1 MAIQINLDATNN
13 NVDDLSFGLLRT
25 NPTIST
31 NAKLVV
37 DSDGYLFMDAF
48 IASSEL
54 SKNNYRKYPINPET
68 GSYSYDLASYFGSLP
83 NDVKF
88 KVGRAGSDYNIYSDY
103 SNQYEVQYNYG
114 ASFNATKVYKEQY
127 RFLAPIWLDKNMPT
141 NFVVYRVDG
150 ATYENDIFA
159 NNISGQN
166 SRILELLSKS
176 TIVASYDLTETSN
189 IGKYLRTHVND
200 KAFPV
205 SPISQ
210 NFEMDQ
216 YTIYRGIDVTKGG
229 FVEKK
234 ESLYDE
240 LVQHDNLE
248 IFNNQMLTSGFERNG
263 VASANLINIEYLF
276 DDFNANDYDIYRY
289 FGVYVTEKV
298 EGNFDVDRI
307 IDTENRQGIFIDTSS
322 VTTNFNLTGTALTA
336 VDMLPK
342 FSDLRLPSLN
352 WVKSKSGT
360 LYHIRNAEL
369 FSENDFLPVSLN
381 KSPENEFIGNTI
393 IGTVQ
398 LADFSVNLR
407 DFIKIKI
414 NEIPSNGDK
423 LFIAPITEL
432 KSTGFDVNKFM
443 IAAENSLSAGQY
455 TENKFSINGTVND
468 VARALSGCISQSE
481 YGFKVKYIDDTII
494 VEDYAVGATRKASI
508 FAVNKNNVSNFFEV
522 VDGVNSTTST
532 TFTGTFTCSGGSTT
546 ITVTAAAAGS
556 LKAGQTIISAGAF
569 ITSGTTIVQQL
580 TGTPGGI
587 GTYSI
592 SSGGLSGGTG
602 LPLITN
608 NTYTDGL
615 PSSYYNDWDIYFPY
629 GGSIKNRAVLVKTE
643 NKGNILVG
651 DLVRSGINDNF
662 VKIKQIVQDPIS
674 SDLWRIIFEK
684 DVELPA
690 SKNINIY
697 QKYKIKYGRFQICD
711 LKDFDF
717 DFYDTSNS
725 NLNELDLEGVIST
738 SHQFYRYDLASGPNF
753 TTEASKYYANLLP
766 VSVPEVVNKRKGV
779 TVLNDEGEINV
790 FNETLS
796 SEYDRLY
803 ENNIKETA
811 VLSRV
816 CPNINKFVLKDGFN
830 ARMTPYHL
838 SMSESFGVN
847 NLSPS
852 LDGDTRDPQLLNME
866 HFHITNT
873 PLNILAD
880 IDNLYKNKSYLEF
893 GISRKLSLTDL
904 KSTSFNFFDKYMV
917 WNGAFS
923 NYVMLVDIQQTS
935 VPITGSGSSQT
946 GGTLTKY
953 IFNGPLSSVNKTIVA
968 GTGIERAGNNNAYFD
983 DVVNLYAGSNTMFT
997 FGDPVIPAVENGLK
1011 IGDIVYRNIDSA
1023 GAPIQT
1029 FVKNKRQVRYS
1040 KFSNGSL
1047 NNFASTVFRGLR
1059 YVFKNRKESERQIP
1073 KEFNL
1078 TGEVNGY
1085 KFGFVVDY
1093 NTNIGSTSKAI
1104 TCVKND
1110 KFKFICFYIN
1120 LSLQSAIIRT
1130 FNRKVFYE
1138 VQSAINTLGEAINT
1152 SIDGVLDFAN
1162 ADWTTPKVY
1171 IKGLVS
1177 PTGKTPKFKSQ
1188 INTINGQYSY
1198 LIFTVGGV
1206 QRVLKV
1212 ETVVGDDAII
1222 VSGYPTAWTPSSNVP
1237 IGTGT
1242 PWTSPGSIP
1251 STVQQSI
1258 TYSYY
1263 EGGYGALTEILE
1275 SINAKQISDLI
1286 NNNPYE
1292 IEYVTV
1298 QENGTTLNNQF
1309 LINVEDGHE
1318 VIKLSALSTT
1328 VDSAKPKSYKVT
1340 SVEVGKNVV
1349 EREDKYFTVMKR
1361 MNGDYLPKFRDVV
1374 FFEEI
1379 YPSSICYTLDNAA
1392 QPIKTK
1398 QTLLYNRY
1406 NNTGVVFGSMYGLT
1420 GENKFGFIPN
1430 YHYHKVNQESADA
1443 VLKLSVSSDKLPLYP
1458 AIGEIAI
1465 GKKDFNILKS
1475 KYADDYYTKSILNN
1489 GEEPAFGT
1497 LNPIEKNSF
1506 MSSTIMKVSD
1516 AYILSRF
1523 NAVKVG
1529 SVDELDRFSIK
1540 ASKDNS
1546 IAYYETNDR
1555 IYIDVYAKFALLDE
1569 LIEKGITKKF
1579 NKYVAPSK
1587 SYGDITTIKDDL
1599 VRYVEYNIVPR
1610 FIIESVD
1617 LYARESK
1624 DLETSFVSVQDISD
1638 IDQSIYVKQTNY
1650 TYQNFTEDRLGFRL
1664 IYSKKPGYQ
1673 YHVIPVIKIIA

>member
-1 MAIQINLDATNN
+1 MAIQLNLDATNN

-25 NPTIST
+25 NPTVST

-37 DSDGYLFMDAF
+37 DSEGYLFMDAF

-68 GSYSYDLASYFGSLP
+68 GSYSYDLASYFGTLP

-88 KVGRAGSDYNIYSDY
+88 KVGRGGSDYNVYSDY
-103 SNQYEVQYNYG
+103 ANQYEVQYNYG

-150 ATYENDIFA
+150 ATYENAYAD
-159 NNISGQN
+159 NIQGQN
-166 SRILELLSKS
+166 FRILELLSKS
-176 TIVASYDLTETSN
+176 TIVKSYDLTETSN

-200 KAFPV
+200 KSFPV

-210 NFEMDQ
+210 NFEINQ

-234 ESLYDE
+234 ENLYEE
-240 LVQHDNLE
+240 LAQHDNLE

-263 VASANLINIEYLF
+263 VASANLINIEFLF
-276 DDFNANDYDIYRY
+276 DDIDATDYDIYRY
-289 FGVYVTEKV
+289 FGVYTTERV

-307 IDTENRQGIFIDTSS
+307 IDTENREGIFIDTSS
-322 VTTNFNLTGTALTA
+322 VTTNFDLTGTSLAA
-336 VDMLPK
+336 VDMLPTYNE
-342 FSDLRLPSLN
+342 LRLPSLN
-352 WVKSKSGT
+352 WIKSKSGT
-360 LYHIRNAEL
+360 LYHIRNNEL

-381 KSPENEFIGNTI
+381 KSPETEFIGNTI
-393 IGTVQ
+393 VGTVQ

-423 LFIAPITEL
+423 LFIAPFTEL
-432 KSTGFDVNKFM
+432 KSTGFNVNKFM
-443 IAAENSLSAGQY
+443 IAAENSLPAGKY
-455 TENKFSINGTVND
+455 TENKFSINGTLND

-508 FAVNKNNVSNFFEV
+508 FAVNKNNISNFFEV
-522 VDGVNSTTST
+522 VDG
-532 TFTGTFTCSGGSTT
+532 
-546 ITVTAAAAGS
+546 ITEVPTN
-556 LKAGQTIISAGAF
+556 L
-569 ITSGTTIVQQL
+569 TSGI
-580 TGTPGGI
+580 I
-587 GTYSI
+587 AS
-592 SSGGLSGGTG
+592 
-602 LPLITN
+602 
-608 NTYTDGL
+608 
-615 PSSYYNDWDIYFPY
+615 WDIYYPY

-697 QKYKIKYGRFQICD
+697 QKYKIKYGRFQIFD
-711 LKDFDF
+711 FKDFDF

-738 SHQFYRYDLASGPNF
+738 SHQFYKYDLASGPGF

-766 VSVPEVVNKRKGV
+766 VTVQEVVNKRKDI
-779 TVLNDEGEINV
+779 TLLAEDGEIEV
-790 FNETLS
+790 FNETIS

-816 CPNINKFVLKDGFN
+816 SPNINKFVLKDGFN
-830 ARMTPYHL
+830 ARMLPYHL
-838 SMSESFGVN
+838 SMSEAFGTN

-852 LDGDTRDPQLLNME
+852 LNGDTRNPELLNME
-866 HFHITNT
+866 HFHINTT

-880 IDNLYKNKSYLEF
+880 ISNLYKNKSHLEF
-893 GISRKLSLTDL
+893 GIGRKISLSDL
-904 KSTSFNFFDKYMV
+904 RSTSFNFFDKYML

-923 NYVMLVDIQQTS
+923 NYVVLVDIQKSS

-946 GGTLTKY
+946 GGTQTKY
-953 IFNGPLSSVNKTIVA
+953 IFNGPLSSVNTTITA
-968 GTGIERAGNNNAYFD
+968 GTGIERAGNNYAFFD
-983 DVVNLYAGSNTMFT
+983 DTVYLYAGSNTMFT
-997 FGDPVIPAVENGLK
+997 FADPVAPAAINDLK
-1011 IGDIVYRNIDSA
+1011 IGDIVYRNIDSS
-1023 GAPIQT
+1023 GAPIGT
-1029 FVKNKRQVRYS
+1029 FIKNKRQVRYS
-1040 KFSNGSL
+1040 KFSNGSTS
-1047 NNFASTVFRGLR
+1047 NYASTVFRGLR

-1073 KEFNL
+1073 KEFNV

-1085 KFGFVVDY
+1085 KFRFIVDY
-1093 NTNIGSTSKAI
+1093 NTSTSTSKTI

-1110 KFKFICFYIN
+1110 KFKFICMHIN
-1120 LSLQSAIIRT
+1120 LSLQSEIVKT

-1138 VQSAINTLGEAINT
+1138 VQSAIFPTGEPINT
-1152 SIDGVLDFAN
+1152 TIDGILDFAN
-1162 ADWTTPKVY
+1162 ADWSTPKVY
-1171 IKGLVS
+1171 IKGLVA
-1177 PTGKTPKFKSQ
+1177 PNGKAPKFKSQ

-1206 QRVLKV
+1206 QRALKV

-1222 VSGYPTAWTPSSNVP
+1222 VSGYPTSWNGTGT

-1242 PWTSPGSIP
+1242 QWTSPSSIP
-1251 STVQQSI
+1251 APVQQAI
-1258 TYSYY
+1258 TYQYY
-1263 EGGYGALTEILE
+1263 EGGLGSLTEILE
-1275 SINAKQISDLI
+1275 SINAKRLSDLI

-1292 IEYVTV
+1292 INYVTV
-1298 QENGTTLNNQF
+1298 QEDGTILNNQF
-1309 LINVEDGHE
+1309 LLNVEDGQE
-1318 VIKLSALSTT
+1318 IIKLSALSTT

-1340 SVEVGKNVV
+1340 SVEVGKNIV
-1349 EREDKYFTVMKR
+1349 EREDKYFTIMKR
-1361 MNGDYLPKFRDVV
+1361 MNGDYLPKFKDVV

-1406 NNTGVVFGSMYGLT
+1406 NNTGVVFGSMYSLT
-1420 GENKFGFIPN
+1420 GEDKFGLIPN

-1497 LNPIEKNSF
+1497 LNPIERNSF

-1516 AYILSRF
+1516 EYILSRF
-1523 NAVKVG
+1523 NATRVA

-1546 IAYYETNDR
+1546 IAYYETDDK

-1569 LIEKGITKKF
+1569 LIEKGINKKF
-1579 NKYVAPSK
+1579 NKYIAPSK
-1587 SYGDITTIKDDL
+1587 SYGDITTIDDDL

-1624 DLETSFVSVQDISD
+1624 DLETSFLSVQDVSN
-1638 IDQSIYVKQTNY
+1638 IDQTTYTKQANY
-1650 TYQNFTEDRLGFRL
+1650 TYQNFNEDRLGFRL
-1664 IYSKKPGYQ
+1664 IYSKKPGYH
-1673 YHVIPVIKIIA
+1673 YHVIPAIKIIA